1 MRAAVPLADASAL
14 RAAAARTL
22 LERALLVVVIV
33 ALAVAA
39 VLVARDPALRS
50 ESLLPEASN
59 GIVVLD
65 LSASISADT
74 HRRIR
79 ATLLRLASGGG
90 RYGVVVF
97 SDVAYEVLPPGTDA
111 SELRRIARYFETGQG
126 ELSDPSPWS
135 VAFSAGTRIS
145 AGLELA
151 RSVVDRDRLG
161 KPAVLLVSDLDDD
174 PGDVPRLRRE
184 LERLQRRGLVV
195 RVVGLN
201 PAPEDERF
209 FGRLLA
215 EPDALRRATLE
226 APSASSARARFPLVL
241 VALGVILALTLAAF
255 ELWRARLRWG
265 T

>member
-1 MRAAVPLADASAL
+1 MRAAVPLADVQAL

-22 LERALLVVVIV
+22 LERALFVGTVGV
-33 ALAVAA
+33 LAIAA
-39 VLVARDPALRS
+39 VLAAREPALRT
-50 ESLLPEASN
+50 ESLVPQSSN

-79 ATLLRLASGGG
+79 STLLRLASGGG

-97 SDVAYEVLPPGTDA
+97 SDAAYEALPPGTDP
-111 SELRRIARYFETGQG
+111 SELQRIARYFDTGQG
-126 ELSDPSPWS
+126 QLSDPNPWS

-145 AGLELA
+145 AGLQLA
-151 RSVVDRDRLG
+151 RSLVDRDRLG

-174 PGDVPRLRRE
+174 PADVPRLRRE
-184 LERLQRRGLVV
+184 LEQLQRRGLVI

-209 FGRLLA
+209 FARLLA
-215 EPDALRRATLE
+215 EPDALRRATLD
-226 APSASSARARFPLVL
+226 APSAGSARAHFPLAL
-241 VALGVILALTLAAF
+241 VAVGVLLALALAGY

>member
-1 MRAAVPLADASAL
+1 V
-14 RAAAARTL
+14 AARTVF
-22 LERALLVVVIV
+22 ERALFVG
-33 ALAVAA
+33 AVAA
-39 VLVARDPALRS
+39 LAIAAMLAARDPALRT
-50 ESLLPEASN
+50 ESLLPETSN

-74 HRRIR
+74 HQRIR

-97 SDVAYEVLPPGTDA
+97 SDDAYEALPPGTDA
-111 SELRRIARYFETGQG
+111 SELRRIARYFDTGQG
-126 ELSDPSPWS
+126 QLSDPNPWS

-151 RSVVDRDRLG
+151 RSVVERDRLG

-174 PGDVPRLRRE
+174 PADVPRLRRE
-184 LERLQRRGLVV
+184 LERLQQSGLLV

-209 FGRLLA
+209 FARLLA
-215 EPDALRRATLE
+215 EPDALRRATLD
-226 APSASSARARFPLVL
+226 APSASSARARFPLMFVAIGVL
-241 VALGVILALTLAAF
+241 LALALAGH
-255 ELWRARLRWG
+255 ELWRTRLRWG